1 MRHIF
6 IITWLIS
13 STPLFAQKMGNSNFQ
28 RHEPTALR
36 SMQTQVDDQQIQFSV
51 SGLFNV
57 KADYYVAIFNVTQL
71 GETAEKTDSLLSRR
85 VEKFVKEMERTQI
98 DSVEVVTDMITFIPH
113 YDFKVVDKLFSKTYN
128 EVPDGFELQK
138 NIIVTYKKS
147 DQLNQIIT
155 AAATAEIYD
164 LAKVDYFIDDVS
176 KQYEKLRLKC
186 LEALKEKIKS
196 YEIIGVKLEG
206 VRKSVSEDF
215 ATMLPHNRY
224 DQYTAVARP
233 STRGIKR
240 ASGSVDKI
248 SFAALTPTRYYHA
261 IPYDQYDVVLNP
273 VVREPMIQLTYRINI
288 KFNLKEAADAKTN
301 VLFITPNG
309 QLQNIDLTKAIS
321 SQR

>member
-1 MRHIF
+1 M
-6 IITWLIS
+6 S
-13 STPLFAQKMGNSNFQ
+13 
-28 RHEPTALR
+28 
-36 SMQTQVDDQQIQFSV
+36 TQVDDQQIQFSA
-51 SGLFNV
+51 SGLFNMR
-57 KADYYVAIFNVTQL
+57 ADHYVAIFNVTQL

-85 VEKFVKEMERTQI
+85 IEKFEREMKSTQM
-98 DSVEVVTDMITFIPH
+98 DSVRIVTDMITFVPH

-147 DQLNQIIT
+147 NQLNQIIT
-155 AAATAEIYD
+155 AAAAAEIYD

-186 LEALKEKIKS
+186 LETLKEKIKS
-196 YEIIGVKLEG
+196 YEIIGVELEG
-206 VRKSVSEDF
+206 AKRSVSEDF

-233 STRGIKR
+233 SIRGIKR

-248 SFAALTPTRYYHA
+248 SLADLTPTRYYHA

-273 VVREPMIQLTYRINI
+273 VVSEPMIQLTYRINV
-288 KFNLKEAADAKTN
+288 KFILKETADVKTN

-309 QLQNIDLTKAIS
+309 QLQNIDLTKALS
-321 SQR
+321 SER